1 VLPSSPQLVEVQPI
15 AVPAWAARIPG
26 ARLTTARVPNA
37 VALSSADLTAAV
49 AAAYGDVL
57 ARSLHPARFW
67 SFLPEIN
74 QPLDERQTRYM
85 AFNAGRL
92 AAFDDRPAARA
103 ATASAVGHAGRDLW
117 VHCLAADRPPVPI
130 DNPFQTRPHR
140 YSARY
145 GPRPPCFARAA
156 RLDRLLLIGGTASI
170 SGEDT
175 DHADDLSGQVRV
187 TMRNLSAVVAQV
199 YDPADRLRLLSHVRV
214 YHRTDVDRDALGDL
228 LHEWLPAEPELIE
241 ADMCRPEL
249 MIEIEALAEIPA

>member
-1 VLPSSPQLVEVQPI
+1 VSRDLDPASAL
-15 AVPAWAARIPG
+15 AVPAWTARVPGTWLATVRIPG
-26 ARLTTARVPNA
+26 AAGF
-37 VALSSADLTAAV
+37 SSADLTAAV
-49 AAAYGDVL
+49 AAAYGAVL
-57 ARSLHPARFW
+57 TGSRYPVRFW
-67 SFLPEIN
+67 NFLPGIN

-117 VHCLAADRPPVPI
+117 VHCLAADRPPGPV
-130 DNPFQTRPHR
+130 DNPLQTRPHR

-156 RLDRLLLIGGTASI
+156 RLDRLLMIGGTASI

-175 DHADDLSGQVRV
+175 DHADDLPGQVRL
-187 TMRNLSAVVAQV
+187 TRRNLSAVVAQV
-199 YDPADRLRLLSHVRV
+199 YEPPDRLTLLSHVRV

-228 LHEWLPAEPELIE
+228 LQEWLPGAPELIE

-249 MIEIEALAEIPA
+249 MIEIEAIAEIPA